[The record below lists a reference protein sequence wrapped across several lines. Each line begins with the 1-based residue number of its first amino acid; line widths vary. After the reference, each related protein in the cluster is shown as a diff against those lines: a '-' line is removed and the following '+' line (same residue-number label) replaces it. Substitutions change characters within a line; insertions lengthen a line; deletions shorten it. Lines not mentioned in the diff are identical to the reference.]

1 MIERRR
7 QQVGDRRGAS
17 QRGERKALKAD
28 SGCDGCNGLYPIWAL
43 DLRESRVILV

>member
-7 QQVGDRRGAS
+7 QRVGDRKGAS

-28 SGCDGCNGLYPIWAL
+28 SGCDGCKGLYPIWAQ
-43 DLRESRVILV
+43 DLRESRVILL

>member
-7 QQVGDRRGAS
+7 QQVGYRRGAS

-28 SGCDGCNGLYPIWAL
+28 SGCDGCNGLSCVSGKSSGQFI
-43 DLRESRVILV
+43 